1 MTAHA
6 MEEMAEDSLDILDVE
21 HALFSGE
28 VARIDKSDPRGTK
41 YVVEGAAPNRQS
53 AIGRR
58 GGRTIYEYRTLS
70 DYHSV

>member
-41 YVVEGAAPNRQS
+41 YVVEGGSVES